1 MEVGRGNGKKRERKG
16 KIRERVKAK
25 ERGRKWGKNP
35 KGKEGR
41 IEGRGGGNTDKHQ
54 RLEKDGTS

>member
-1 MEVGRGNGKKRERKG
+1 MEKKRERKG

-41 IEGRGGGNTDKHQ
+41 IEGKGGGNTDKHQ